1 MNVKSVCADL
11 ANEQNELDA
20 IVAKLDEAAWYTQTP
35 AEGWAIKDQIR
46 HLAYYE
52 ERARLAASEPEVFKR
67 WLADIQQDSDRF
79 RKHIEET
86 GKDLSPNET
95 LNWWREER
103 SALLEI
109 LEPMDRKHR
118 LHWYGPD
125 LSVMSFATARL
136 METWAHGQDIVD
148 ALGITR
154 KPTNRLRHI
163 AHLGV
168 GTFGWSFVNRQM
180 DVPDT
185 SIRVEL
191 RAPSGDLWTWGPPE
205 AKDSVKGTAE
215 DFCLVVV
222 QRCRFTDTDLVITG
236 ETAKQW
242 MSIAQAYAGPTG
254 QGRKP
259 GVFQKRKR

>member
-1 MNVKSVCADL
+1 MNLKSVCADL

-20 IVAKLDEAAWYTQTP
+20 IVAELDEAAWYTQTP
-35 AEGWAIKDQIR
+35 AEGWTIKDQIR

-103 SALLEI
+103 STLLEI

-125 LSVMSFATARL
+125 LSVMSFATARI
-136 METWAHGQDIVD
+136 MET
-148 ALGITR
+148 
-154 KPTNRLRHI
+154 
-163 AHLGV
+163 
-168 GTFGWSFVNRQM
+168 
-180 DVPDT
+180 
-185 SIRVEL
+185 
-191 RAPSGDLWTWGPPE
+191 
-205 AKDSVKGTAE
+205 
-215 DFCLVVV
+215 
-222 QRCRFTDTDLVITG
+222 
-236 ETAKQW
+236 
-242 MSIAQAYAGPTG
+242 
-254 QGRKP
+254 
-259 GVFQKRKR
+259 